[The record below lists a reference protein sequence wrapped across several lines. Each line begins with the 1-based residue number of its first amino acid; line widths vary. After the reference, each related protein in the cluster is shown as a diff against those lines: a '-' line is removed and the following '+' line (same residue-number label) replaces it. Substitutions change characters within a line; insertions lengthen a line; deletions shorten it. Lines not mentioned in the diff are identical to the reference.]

1 MQRKKHMRATWTRSV
16 QDLLVRFARD
26 DSGAT
31 AIEYGLIAAMIAVA
45 ISATVKSVGAN
56 LKTTLTSLATSVK

>member
-1 MQRKKHMRATWTRSV
+1 MKGVSTKIIRRAGI
-16 QDLLVRFARD
+16 DLVRFIKD
-26 DSGAT
+26 ESGAT

-56 LKTTLTSLATSVK
+56 LKTTLASVATSVK